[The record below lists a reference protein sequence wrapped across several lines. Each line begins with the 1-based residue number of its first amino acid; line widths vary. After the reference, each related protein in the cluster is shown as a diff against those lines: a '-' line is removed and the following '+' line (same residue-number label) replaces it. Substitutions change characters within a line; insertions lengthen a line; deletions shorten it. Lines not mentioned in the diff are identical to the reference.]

1 MKIPFKALLAAG
13 CLAFSAGNASA
24 GLLFSSWLDGDQE
37 GLDSIRAKG
46 VLGIMLNDAMDSAKV
61 YAAFTDLTGP
71 ITNAHFHAGARG
83 TTGLPVVDIMP
94 WLSGNSISATWAP
107 ITKPVLDSLLRGLYY
122 VNIHTAAHPNGEIRG
137 QIELDR
143 DLQFIA
149 DIQGE
154 YELPPATTGAR
165 GTGYFQLSPDDS
177 TLSAWVVYSM
187 PDSSENDT
195 MTLAHLHIGGPT
207 VNGPVAIDLSGDTS
221 GGTIIAKKPLTA
233 PLNGVMNVRF
243 LDSLKNGKVYI
254 NFHSRKHPNGLMR
267 GQLTPSEDLVFPALL
282 GGSGGAGKGLAIAWL
297 SADNRR
303 LMVRAMYSELTGQVT
318 SARIRKGNSNALS
331 LPDAAFSASSIDAD
345 VALDSVS
352 GGFDAGEFIQDLIDG
367 ALSLNVNASGGPSGG
382 INGSMKLPF
391 RIGSAF
397 RLDGSQEVPPVTT
410 AAFGAGVVSMDREGS
425 GLRYMVV
432 ADSLDSTYTM
442 AHFHKQVPGAAG
454 PVVKDLTHEFV
465 IDANDRTG
473 LSLKGSWTGLTDSVP
488 FTQAMAAAM
497 LADSLY
503 INIHTARHPAGAI
516 RGQIAGIKGSA
527 VSIFGRM
534 PRARAGHARLVPL
547 AGGSGFRFQG
557 EAGRSLRVRIAAVT
571 GRVFVDKRL
580 ALDASGMSGAL
591 DLTGLRQGMYLA
603 TWEERGVKYGARF
616 MRQ

>member
-13 CLAFSAGNASA
+13 CLAFSAGKASA
-24 GLLFSSWLDGDQE
+24 GLLFSSWLDGAQE
-37 GLDSIRAKG
+37 GLDSVNAKG

-61 YAAFTDLTGP
+61 YAAFTNLTGP
-71 ITNAHFHAGARG
+71 ITDAHFHAGARG
-83 TTGLPVVDIMP
+83 ATGLPVLDIEP
-94 WLSGNSISATWAP
+94 WLSGNSISADWGP
-107 ITKPVLDSLLRGLYY
+107 IAKPVLDSLLRGLYY

-149 DIQGE
+149 DIQGANE
-154 YELPPATTGAR
+154 VPPAATGAQ

-177 TLSAWVVYSM
+177 ILSAWVVYSM

-195 MTLAHLHIGGPT
+195 MTLAHFHIGGPT
-207 VNGPVAIDLSGDTS
+207 VNGPVAIDLSGDTL
-221 GGTIIAKKPLTA
+221 GGTIMAKKPLTA
-233 PLNGVMNVRF
+233 PLNGVTAVRF

-254 NFHSRKHPNGLMR
+254 NFHSRKQPNGLMR
-267 GQLTPSEDLVFPALL
+267 GQLTPSGDLVFPALL

-297 SADNRR
+297 SADNKR

-318 SARIRKGNSNALS
+318 SARIRKGNSNSLS
-331 LPDAAFSASSIDAD
+331 FPDAAFSSSSIDAD
-345 VALDSVS
+345 VALDSIS
-352 GGFDAGEFIQDLIDG
+352 GGFDAGQFIQDLLDG

-382 INGSMKLPF
+382 IHGSMKLPF

-410 AAFGAGVVSMDREGS
+410 SAFGAGVVSMDREGG

-432 ADSLDSTYTM
+432 ADSLDSAFTT

-454 PVVKDLTHEFV
+454 PVVKDLTPEFE
-465 IDANDRTG
+465 INADSLTG
-473 LSLKGSWTGLTDSVP
+473 LYLQGSWTGVSGSAP
-488 FTQAMAAAM
+488 FTQALAAAM

-516 RGQIAGIKGSA
+516 RGQIGGILGSA
-527 VSIFGRM
+527 VSIFGRI
-534 PRARAGHARLVPL
+534 PKARPGHARLVPL
-547 AGGSGFRFQG
+547 AGGAGLRFQG
-557 EAGRSLRVRIAAVT
+557 EPGRSLRIRIASVT
-571 GRVFVDKRL
+571 GRVFADKRL
-580 ALDASGMSGAL
+580 ALDASGKSGTL
-591 DLTGLRQGMYLA
+591 DLKELRQGMYVA
-603 TWEERGVKYGARF
+603 TWEERGVRYGAKF